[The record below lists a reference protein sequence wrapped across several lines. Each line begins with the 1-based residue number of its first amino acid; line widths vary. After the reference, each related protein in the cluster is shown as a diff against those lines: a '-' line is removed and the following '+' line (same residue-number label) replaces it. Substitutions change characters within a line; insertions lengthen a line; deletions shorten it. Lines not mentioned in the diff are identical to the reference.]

1 MQNKVTQDKEFR
13 TFCTN
18 EFAAEIYIFMQ
29 NPKSINELLK
39 SGGKRLSSLKA
50 EAAARGTTLEH
61 VCAALPTTLAR
72 TVVTAGIQDGKLTI
86 GVAGAAWAARLRYV
100 TESLRTQVAAS
111 LGADISSVRIKVI
124 PPRARE

>member
-13 TFCTN
+13 TFCTK
-18 EFAAEIYIFMQ
+18 EFAAKIYIFMQ

-50 EAAARGTTLEH
+50 QAAARSTTLEH
-61 VCAALPTTLAR
+61 VCAALPTDLAG

-86 GVAGAAWAARLRYV
+86 GVAGAAWAARLRYA

-124 PPRARE
+124 PPRA

>member
-18 EFAAEIYIFMQ
+18 EFVTEIYIFMQ

-50 EAAARGTTLEH
+50 QATARNTTLEH
-61 VCAALPTTLAR
+61 VRAALPTEMAS

-86 GVAGAAWAARLRYV
+86 GVAGAAWAARLRYAA
-100 TESLRTQVAAS
+100 ESLRTQVATA
-111 LGADISSVRIKVI
+111 LGTEISGVRIKVI
-124 PPRARE
+124 PPRA

>member
-18 EFAAEIYIFMQ
+18 EFVTEIYIFMQ

-50 EAAARGTTLEH
+50 QATARITTLEH
-61 VCAALPTTLAR
+61 VRAALPTEMAS

-86 GVAGAAWAARLRYV
+86 GVAGAAWAARLRYAA
-100 TESLRTQVAAS
+100 ESLRIQVATA
-111 LGADISSVRIKVI
+111 LGTDISSVRIKVI
-124 PPRARE
+124 PPRA